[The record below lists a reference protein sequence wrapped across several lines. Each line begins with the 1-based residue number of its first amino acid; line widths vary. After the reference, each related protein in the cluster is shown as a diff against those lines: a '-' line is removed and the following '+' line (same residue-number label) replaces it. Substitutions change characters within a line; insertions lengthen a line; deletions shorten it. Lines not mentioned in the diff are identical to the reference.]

1 MKISTISIDSN
12 KENIPPIYTNLEKN
26 KNSIPLITSSSSF
39 KKNSKRKM
47 KRVPLADITNLFEN
61 SSTLTREENSVSF
74 VLPSS
79 SIVFRSNS
87 RRRAL
92 RIGFR

>member
-1 MKISTISIDSN
+1 MKISTMSIDSN
-12 KENIPPIYTNLEKN
+12 KENIPPVYTNFEKN

-61 SSTLTREENSVSF
+61 SSTLTREENSVSS

>member
-1 MKISTISIDSN
+1 MKISTMSIDSN
-12 KENIPPIYTNLEKN
+12 KENIPPVYTNLEKN
-26 KNSIPLITSSSSF
+26 KNSIPLMTSSCF

-61 SSTLTREENSVSF
+61 SSTLTREENSVSS